1 MLKGQANLLGNVE
14 PGNAVLDERTGQTL
28 YKLNYGATHNG
39 QEVNAINVD
48 VMRWVKLPNDRPV
61 HVMSQKLTA
70 IVKEEIL
77 KTPGWRGLL
86 I

>member
-14 PGNAVLDERTGQTL
+14 PGYAILDEQTGQTL
-28 YKLNYGATHNG
+28 YKLHYGATHAG
-39 QEVNAINVD
+39 QEVNVVNVD
-48 VMRWVKLPNDRPV
+48 CMLYAKLPNDRPV
-61 HVMSQKLTA
+61 RVMSPKMSA
-70 IVKEEIL
+70 VIKEEIL